1 MALIRRSGWLVV
13 FLALA
18 LVLSAGLVAAQ
29 RGGTYTVKLT
39 LGLEPGA
46 PWAVEEI
53 WHLPWS
59 TETDPE
65 PTLAEADG
73 RLIFRDAGGDI
84 VHSRLVERWVLCNG
98 DCHEVDG
105 ASSEIPAQPDAVR
118 AELYTIDPA
127 GNALELKAVKERS
140 PAMPEVEILNPRPG
154 ATLTDGM
161 TITWRAADA
170 DGDPLLFN
178 VLYRPSVGFWEQLP
192 LDVRTTA
199 TELVF
204 RRYDLPADT
213 NATIAIQANDGFNTV
228 EASVSGLQL
237 VGNLPP
243 EIVVSSPH
251 DGDTFHAGSN
261 IMLLAYADDPEDGE
275 LPVTWT
281 SDLDGVLP
289 DDPNWSTGSVGRHIL
304 TASATDSG
312 GLTASESM
320 RIYIGVSADPPWM
333 VYLPALT
340 TGVGAEP

>member
-1 MALIRRSGWLVV
+1 MELIRRSGRLVV

-29 RGGTYTVKLT
+29 RGGSYTVSLT

-73 RLIFRDAGGDI
+73 RLIFRDAVGDI
-84 VHSRLVERWVLCNG
+84 VHSRLVARWVVCNG

-140 PAMPEVEILNPRPG
+140 PAMPEVEILSPRPG

-161 TITWRAADA
+161 TITWRAVAHFSMIDYTRLGSA
-170 DGDPLLFN
+170 AARAGAGILGIC
-178 VLYRPSVGFWEQLP
+178 V
-192 LDVRTTA
+192 A
-199 TELVF
+199 T
-204 RRYDLPADT
+204 
-213 NATIAIQANDGFNTV
+213 
-228 EASVSGLQL
+228 S
-237 VGNLPP
+237 
-243 EIVVSSPH
+243 
-251 DGDTFHAGSN
+251 
-261 IMLLAYADDPEDGE
+261 
-275 LPVTWT
+275 
-281 SDLDGVLP
+281 
-289 DDPNWSTGSVGRHIL
+289 
-304 TASATDSG
+304 
-312 GLTASESM
+312 
-320 RIYIGVSADPPWM
+320 
-333 VYLPALT
+333 
-340 TGVGAEP
+340 